1 MDGSAHGE
9 TSKAHGC
16 AMSGDGHTL
25 SWHLVRWLLLA
36 LSVQGASQ
44 TAHADAPRLGPFELP
59 QPQELAVPTGDE
71 HFSPFEA
78 LNGSFSSPEHCAQVP
93 NGLWIEHEGRGDCIR
108 YYPHGLAEGG
118 NRSVL
123 IYFAG
128 DVMLRNTRGV
138 RFITGSYIERSP
150 ASIASDMAEWSTL
163 AGRPTIYIARPG
175 IYGSS
180 GDHNMRRHPREIALM
195 NRAVDMIKERYN
207 VSSFILSGHSA
218 GAQIVA
224 GLLNRRTDISAAVMS
239 SGLVSVKQ
247 VSSFWERRRSLPGR
261 LLYDS
266 RNFYDPVDEIDRIAT
281 DPKPQIYVISDPE
294 DRVVPFF
301 SQLYYVRRLRSAG
314 FDPQHVYAQA
324 ADPRRHL
331 LALNGRLAAALLAQ
345 GRSTNEIR
353 RALTDFE
360 LDQRE

>member
-1 MDGSAHGE
+1 
-9 TSKAHGC
+9 
-16 AMSGDGHTL
+16 MSGENHPL
-25 SWHLVRWLLLA
+25 AWRLVRWLLLI
-36 LSVQGASQ
+36 LSVPGASQ
-44 TAHADAPRLGPFELP
+44 SAHADAPRLGPFERP
-59 QPQELAVPTGDE
+59 QPQELAVPRGDE
-71 HFSPFEA
+71 SFSPFQA
-78 LNGSFSSPEHCAQVP
+78 LNGSFSSPEHCAKVP
-93 NGLWIEHEGRGDCIR
+93 HGLWVEHEGRGDCIR

-123 IYFAG
+123 VYFAG
-128 DVMLRNTRGV
+128 DVMLRNSRGV
-138 RFITGSYIERSP
+138 RFITGSYMQRSP
-150 ASIASDMAEWSTL
+150 ASIAADMAEWSAQ
-163 AGRPTIYIARPG
+163 AGQQPTVYIARPG

-195 NRAVDMIKERYN
+195 DRAVDMIKERYS

-224 GLLNRRTDISAAVMS
+224 GLLNRRADVSAAVMT

-247 VSSFWERRRSLPGR
+247 VSNFWEKRRSLPGR

-281 DPKPQIYVISDPE
+281 NPRPQIYMISDPE

-301 SQLYYVRRLRSAG
+301 SQLYYVRRLRGAG
-314 FDPQHVYAQA
+314 FEPQHIYAQA
-324 ADPRRHL
+324 TDPRRHL

-345 GRSTNEIR
+345 GRSPREIR

-360 LDQRE
+360 LDQKE